1 MIHAELDAIKQKWY
15 TIGNTDRQWTND
27 EYTELKALDNWQRNE
42 VLKAHA
48 KGVADRVEII

>member
-15 TIGNTDRQWTND
+15 TIGNTDRQWTDD

-48 KGVADRVEII
+48 KGVADRVEVL

>member
-1 MIHAELDAIKQKWY
+1 MVHVDLEVLKKKWY

-27 EYTELKALDNWQRNE
+27 EFIELKTLDNWQRNE

-48 KGVADRVEII
+48 KGVNDRVDVF